1 MAAVVQVDPN
11 EVRAAASRWQM
22 IGADLSAGGAPPV
35 SLATSW
41 PSAAATAGIHGQ
53 AAAATEAFQARI
65 GDTAATSQG
74 AANTFQTQDTKV
86 GTDAF
91 KDVLSSV
98 SSMIGMFSGWMGSV
112 NAATSMLGQ
121 LTSTGVSTSTSL
133 VNNLTGT
140 LSHTGSATHTAS
152 TPEHTD
158 TAPQSGPIGT
168 APLSGPTN
176 SPMPPGPID
185 QPPKGFGTEVVN
197 V

>member
-1 MAAVVQVDPN
+1 MQTVLNVDPN

-22 IGADLSAGGAPPV
+22 IGADLGGGGAPPV
-35 SLATSW
+35 GLATTW

-65 GDTAATSQG
+65 GDTAAASQG
-74 AANTFQTQDTKV
+74 AANAYQTQDTKV
-86 GTDAF
+86 GADAF

-98 SSMIGMFSGWMGSV
+98 SSMIGMFSGSMGSV
-112 NAATSMLGQ
+112 NAVTSMLGQ

-140 LSHTGSATHTAS
+140 LSHVGSPTHTTS
-152 TPEHTD
+152 TPGPTD
-158 TAPQSGPIGT
+158 TAPQSGPIGA
-168 APLSGPTN
+168 APLSGPAN
-176 SPMPPGPID
+176 SSMLPGPID
-185 QPPKGFGTEVVN
+185 QPPEGFGTEVVN

>member
-1 MAAVVQVDPN
+1 
-11 EVRAAASRWQM
+11 M
-22 IGADLSAGGAPPV
+22 IGADLGARGAPPV

-53 AAAATEAFQARI
+53 VAAATEAFQARI
-65 GDTAATSQG
+65 EGTAAASQI

-86 GTDAF
+86 GADAI

-98 SSMIGMFSGWMGSV
+98 SSMIGMFSGSMGSV
-112 NAATSMLGQ
+112 NAVTSMPGQ

-140 LSHTGSATHTAS
+140 LSHTGSLTHTAS

-158 TAPQSGPIGT
+158 TAPQSGP
-168 APLSGPTN
+168 TN
-176 SPMPPGPID
+176 SPMLPGPID

>member
-1 MAAVVQVDPN
+1 
-11 EVRAAASRWQM
+11 M
-22 IGADLSAGGAPPV
+22 IGAELGAGGAPPV
-35 SLATSW
+35 GISTTW

-65 GDTAATSQG
+65 GDTAATSQ
-74 AANTFQTQDTKV
+74 AVANTFQTQDTKV
-86 GTDAF
+86 AADAF
-91 KDVLSSV
+91 KDVLSSI
-98 SSMIGMFSGWMGSV
+98 SSMIGMFSGSLGSV
-112 NAATSMLGQ
+112 NAATSMLAQ
-121 LTSTGVSTSTSL
+121 LSTTAVSTSTSL

-140 LSHTGSATHTAS
+140 LSHTGSLTHTAS

-158 TAPQSGPIGT
+158 AAPQSGPIGT

-176 SPMPPGPID
+176 SPMLPGLID